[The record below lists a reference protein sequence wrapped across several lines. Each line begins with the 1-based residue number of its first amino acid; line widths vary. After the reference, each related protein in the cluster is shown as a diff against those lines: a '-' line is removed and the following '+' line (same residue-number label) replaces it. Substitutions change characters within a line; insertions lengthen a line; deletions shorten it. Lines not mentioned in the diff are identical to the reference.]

1 MDYTEFKQQY
11 QSFPLPWFG
20 LTGWLSGTSKPVL
33 GHKKYEI
40 VSLVVN
46 ELIKRLAYTH
56 ADTHSSWCV
65 IVQPKYEAVM
75 IDLLIPQLSK

>member
-1 MDYTEFKQQY
+1 MLNSQQQY

-20 LTGWLSGTSKPVL
+20 LTGLKSGQTELVL

-46 ELIKRLAYTH
+46 ET
-56 ADTHSSWCV
+56 
-65 IVQPKYEAVM
+65 
-75 IDLLIPQLSK
+75 